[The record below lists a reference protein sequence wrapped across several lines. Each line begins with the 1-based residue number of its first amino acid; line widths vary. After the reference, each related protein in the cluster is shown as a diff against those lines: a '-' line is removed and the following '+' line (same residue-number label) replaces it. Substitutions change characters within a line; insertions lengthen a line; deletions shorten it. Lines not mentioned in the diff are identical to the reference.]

1 MAPVATPTRTR
12 DDGTIT
18 TTPHD
23 DGAPGEP
30 TSPTEGFDEL
40 FVRPVDADAEAEAVA
55 LPRPPDGWR
64 HAALFERIARQPR
77 ERRETILAGGFALLA
92 ALWAPLGVLAFL
104 TGNILLFLTVS
115 VAAVL
120 VAAAPRPVGAS
131 QVIGDLTD
139 RAAPAVDGVRA
150 FAGSIPQRLAPLAA
164 RLRDVGRRGAARLRD
179 VGRRGVARLRSLD
192 GGVSA
197 AVRSGL
203 EGLGDHNT
211 PSSTR

>member
-23 DGAPGEP
+23 DGALGEP

-40 FVRPVDADAEAEAVA
+40 FVRPVDADAEAVA
-55 LPRPPDGWR
+55 LPSPPDGWR

-92 ALWAPLGVLAFL
+92 AVWAPLGVLAFL
-104 TGNILLFLTVS
+104 TRSLLLFLTVS

-150 FAGSIPQRLAPLAA
+150 FAGSIPQRLAPL
-164 RLRDVGRRGAARLRD
+164 VARLRD

-192 GGVSA
+192 RGVSA

-203 EGLGDHNT
+203 EDLGDHST